1 MKFWESVHTFNHPWS
16 FVSSG
21 HWRKYPN
28 PFNPAVLSTDIVERN
43 VTPEGTLRTTRLLTM
58 NTEFPIPS
66 WASSMI
72 NIGRL
77 HAIEHS
83 EVNPEQQTL
92 KFVSQNI
99 TFCSILTIK
108 ETITYRPDP
117 TDSEKTIM
125 EQNAEISVPSMS
137 FVEKT
142 IASTIATN
150 SQKGREAM
158 EWVVDKIKEEFLP
171 TPAACEEASRQSSS
185 V

>member
-1 MKFWESVHTFNHPWS
+1 M
-16 FVSSG
+16 
-21 HWRKYPN
+21 
-28 PFNPAVLSTDIVERN
+28 VLLHVLFDAWWIITHGTKLQTYVGGFCLLLANSALWLPTALFSTCIR
-43 VTPEGTLRTTRLLTM
+43 
-58 NTEFPIPS
+58 
-66 WASSMI
+66 
-72 NIGRL
+72 
-77 HAIEHS
+77 
-83 EVNPEQQTL
+83 
-92 KFVSQNI
+92 
-99 TFCSILTIK
+99 
-108 ETITYRPDP
+108 
-117 TDSEKTIM
+117 TIM